1 MCGIVG
7 IISDEEVSSSVYESL
22 TVIQHRGQD
31 AAGIATLE
39 DGKLHV
45 RKQIGLVRDVFRA
58 QHIAGLKGKIGIGHV
73 RYPTAGG
80 VSREFSQPLYVNSP
94 YGISICHNGNLV
106 NAKELSLEL
115 FRNDLRHLNT
125 DSDSEVILNIFAH
138 ELQKIN
144 SFTPKAE
151 EIFLAVQNMHKRLK
165 GAYSIVLM
173 ISGVGLLAI
182 RDPNGIRPLIMG
194 KKENDLLGKTDYMFA
209 SESPALDA
217 LDFEITG
224 DLKPGEAVFV
234 SMEGEMSRKVCHDS
248 PKHCPCIFEYVYLA
262 RPDAV
267 IEEISVMKSRL
278 RMGQKLGKK
287 IKSLY
292 PESKIDSV
300 IPIPES
306 STSSAIEVAKYLG
319 VNYREG
325 FVKNRY
331 IGRTFI
337 MPKQEV
343 RKKSVRR
350 KLNPIPFEFK
360 DKNILL
366 IDDSIVR
373 GTTSREIVEMARNAG
388 VRTEVP
394 GCSLCIGNQA
404 RVEPNSTVVSTSTRN
419 FPNRLGDGANVYLAS
434 AELAAISAILGK
446 LPNVD
451 EYLSHMKE
459 INTMS
464 SEIFRYMNFNEIEA
478 YKKAAENA
486 SLPSVTIENS

>member
-7 IISDEEVSSSVYESL
+7 IISEEEVSSSVYESL

-58 QHIAGLKGKIGIGHV
+58 QHIASLKGKIGIGHV

-115 FRNDLRHLNT
+115 FQNDLRHLNT

-144 SFTPKAE
+144 SFTPKAD

-234 SMEGEMSRKVCHDS
+234 SMEGEMNRKVCHES
-248 PKHCPCIFEYVYLA
+248 PKHYPCIFEYVYLA

-292 PESKIDSV
+292 PDSKIDSV

-306 STSSAIEVAKYLG
+306 STSSAIEVAKYLD

-337 MPKQEV
+337 MPKQEL

-360 DKNILL
+360 DKNVLL
-366 IDDSIVR
+366 VDDSIVR
-373 GTTSREIVEMARNAG
+373 GTTSREIVEMARS
-388 VRTEVP
+388 V
-394 GCSLCIGNQA
+394 
-404 RVEPNSTVVSTSTRN
+404 
-419 FPNRLGDGANVYLAS
+419 GAKKVYFASAAPPIRFQNVYGIDMAAT
-434 AELAAISAILGK
+434 AELIAHQRSEEQIAEFIGADWLIYQNLEDLIESAQVGN
-446 LPNVD
+446 P
-451 EYLSHMKE
+451 
-459 INTMS
+459 
-464 SEIFRYMNFNEIEA
+464 EIEKFETSVFDGK
-478 YKKAAENA
+478 YICG
-486 SLPSVTIENS
+486 SVTKDYLTNLESDRKDSSKKV